1 MPEIAGEKAG
11 IIKPNVPVVIGEY
24 TPETKPVFLAK
35 ASETG
40 SAIHFA
46 SESDFPEYESDLKGD
61 YQKQNRKTVLQTLRV
76 LSDILPITEN
86 NIREGM
92 LHVNRNTGFKGRWQQ
107 IHSNPTAIADT
118 AHNSHGLKL
127 VMQQLGKQQ
136 FKTLRMVLG
145 VVNDKDLQDI
155 LPILRPM
162 PLKKSLRPTSRTAKS
177 SVQKRKAF

>member
-1 MPEIAGEKAG
+1 
-11 IIKPNVPVVIGEY
+11 
-24 TPETKPVFLAK
+24 
-35 ASETG
+35 
-40 SAIHFA
+40 
-46 SESDFPEYESDLKGD
+46 
-61 YQKQNRKTVLQTLRV
+61 
-76 LSDILPITEN
+76 
-86 NIREGM
+86 M

-155 LPILRPM
+155 LPLFPKDAVYYFCKPDVPRGLDATVLQLAAANFG
-162 PLKKSLRPTSRTAKS
+162 LKGEVYP
-177 SVQKRKAF
+177 SVMMAYQQAVSDSAPDDFIYIGGSTFVVAEVV